1 MVNEWPPPADESSR
15 LLAEV
20 DTGEMPHAAG
30 FAACLEALANSS
42 NVYAWIPCIGTLYE
56 VKYEFHNRG
65 VPGHDYGA
73 SSIPVATPD
82 EYLNAM
88 TKPQYVSSVIEHLGT
103 TPEHFMAFAE
113 VLSGQHV
120 LMSDSGYAGPDA
132 YSPPIDWA
140 FYNLAFDK
148 GADTGSASQDVKE
161 ALADFAELNSAIQV
175 LTEAVWEGPG
185 QVAALNKFTQLMNFL
200 IHVRGPMHAEFG
212 ATLVAYAA
220 LVKSA
225 RKQLD
230 GIMGQ
235 ADAAIR
241 NLDASPIDLIKTLG
255 VLLTL
260 AGFIPAM
267 PYALS
272 FGIAVAS
279 MVASKLES
287 VAKSRQDPEEI
298 TIPTE
303 QSSSCVDILHW
314 YLKQA
319 RATCEALSDGIGKL
333 SKRLPELLDEVV
345 NSVPEDVHL
354 PEQLRELPQ

>member
-42 NVYAWIPCIGTLYE
+42 NVYEWIPCIGTLGE

-65 VPGHDYGA
+65 VPGHDYSA
-73 SSIPVATPD
+73 SSILVATPD
-82 EYLNAM
+82 TYLNAM
-88 TKPQYVSSVIEHLGT
+88 LEPQYVSSVIEYLGT

-113 VLSGQHV
+113 VLSGQH
-120 LMSDSGYAGPDA
+120 
-132 YSPPIDWA
+132 
-140 FYNLAFDK
+140 NLAFDK

-175 LTEAVWEGPG
+175 LSEAVWEGPG

-241 NLDASPIDLIKTLG
+241 NLDASPMDLIKTLG

-272 FGIAVAS
+272 FGIAAAS
-279 MVASKLES
+279 IVVSKLES
-287 VAKSRQDPEEI
+287 AAKSREAPEEI
-298 TIPTE
+298 AIPAE
-303 QSSSCVDILHW
+303 QSSSCVDILRW

-319 RATCEALSDGIGKL
+319 RATCETLSDGIGKL

-354 PEQLRELPQ
+354 PEQLRALPQ